1 MTTPWQ
7 RFPRRV
13 ALAGVA
19 VATLGPA
26 ACSGAEPAGEPTSNP
41 PPIVVERPAG
51 GAPTAPTDPTDPAEP
66 AAPTATDTPTVVD
79 VDPAAPPPF
88 RFPGEPD
95 VSEPSG
101 EPLLP
106 VALHVGDHDGYDRV
120 VIEFAGDGVPGWRS
134 EYVTEAVAAGR
145 GDRIE
150 IDADAVLAVDITGTR
165 YPEEGEGHYAPL
177 GPLDG
182 KDVIEEV
189 HYVGTFEGVTQ
200 LFVGVDDGATAYRVF
215 PLVRPARLV
224 IDIADPDD

>member
-1 MTTPWQ
+1 RAGRVQ
-7 RFPRRV
+7 RCGTGRRADVEPAPDRRRAAGGWRPDRPHRPDGPGGARRPDGDGYADGRGRRPRRPPAV
-13 ALAGVA
+13 PVPRRAGRGRA
-19 VATLGPA
+19 DRGA
-26 ACSGAEPAGEPTSNP
+26 A
-41 PPIVVERPAG
+41 
-51 GAPTAPTDPTDPAEP
+51 
-66 AAPTATDTPTVVD
+66 
-79 VDPAAPPPF
+79 
-88 RFPGEPD
+88 
-95 VSEPSG
+95 
-101 EPLLP
+101 
-106 VALHVGDHDGYDRV
+106 RV

-200 LFVGVDDGATAYRVF
+200 
-215 PLVRPARLV
+215 
-224 IDIADPDD
+224 